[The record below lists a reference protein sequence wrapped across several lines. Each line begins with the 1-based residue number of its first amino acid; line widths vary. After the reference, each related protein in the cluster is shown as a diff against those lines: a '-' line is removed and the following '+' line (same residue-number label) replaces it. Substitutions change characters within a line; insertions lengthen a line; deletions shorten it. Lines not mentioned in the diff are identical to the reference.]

1 MIGDKIL
8 ELRKKNDLSQEKLA
22 EKIDVTRQ
30 TISNCEL
37 GETSPDLKQASELAK
52 IFNVTLD
59 ELVGTNREDI
69 LYDKVNSVEEKSNL
83 ILKKL
88 SHLSWISLLYFA
100 LFLIIVL
107 VLWNLFCS
115 VYYANTVSATS
126 TGVEAHCM
134 IDNKYYKY
142 SVMKNIADG
151 TLVLTTTDNELL
163 DNFNISDYDD
173 VNVAIKD
180 IEKYVLVKNG
190 KCGIDPDNPFNN

>member
-30 TISNCEL
+30 TISNWEL

-52 IFNVTLD
+52 VFNVTLD
-59 ELVGTNREDI
+59 ELVGINREDI
-69 LYDKVNSVEEKSNL
+69 LYDKVNSVEEKSNF

-88 SHLSWISLLYFA
+88 SHLSWISLLYFG

-126 TGVEAHCM
+126 AGVEAYCM

-173 VNVAIKD
+173 FNVAIKD
-180 IEKYVLVKNG
+180 IEKYVLAKNG
-190 KCGIDPDNPFNN
+190 KCGIDPDKTFNN

>member
-30 TISNCEL
+30 TISNWEL

-52 IFNVTLD
+52 VFNVTLD

-69 LYDKVNSVEEKSNL
+69 LYYKVNSVEEKSNL

-88 SHLSWISLLYFA
+88 SRLSWISLLYFA

-115 VYYANTVSATS
+115 VYYGNTVSATS
-126 TGVEAHCM
+126 TGIEAICE
-134 IDNKYYKY
+134 IDGVIHKY

-151 TLVLTTTDNELL
+151 SLNLTTTDNELIG
-163 DNFNISDYDD
+163 NFNISDYDD

-180 IEKYVLVKNG
+180 IEKYVLAKNG
-190 KCGIDPDNPFNN
+190 KCGIDPDNLFNN

>member
-22 EKIDVTRQ
+22 EKINVTRQ
-30 TISNCEL
+30 TISNWEL

-52 IFNVTLD
+52 VFNVTLD

-69 LYDKVNSVEEKSNL
+69 LYDKVNSVEGKSNL

-88 SHLSWISLLYFA
+88 SRLSWISLLYFA

-115 VYYANTVSATS
+115 VYYGNTVSATS
-126 TGVEAHCM
+126 AGVEAHCM

-163 DNFNISDYDD
+163 DNFNMSDYDD
-173 VNVAIKD
+173 FNVAIKD
-180 IEKYVLVKNG
+180 IEKYVLAKGG
-190 KCGIDPDNPFNN
+190 KCGIDPDKTFNN